1 MRAAVRF
8 ATLGAFNTLHMY
20 VFQPV
25 PELQKIISEARLRS
39 EDECYRLS
47 ITHEPRDA

>member
-1 MRAAVRF
+1 
-8 ATLGAFNTLHMY
+8 MY

-39 EDECYRLS
+39 EEECYSLS
-47 ITHEPRDA
+47 TKHEPRDM

>member
-1 MRAAVRF
+1 
-8 ATLGAFNTLHMY
+8 MY

-47 ITHEPRDA
+47 IQHEPRDA